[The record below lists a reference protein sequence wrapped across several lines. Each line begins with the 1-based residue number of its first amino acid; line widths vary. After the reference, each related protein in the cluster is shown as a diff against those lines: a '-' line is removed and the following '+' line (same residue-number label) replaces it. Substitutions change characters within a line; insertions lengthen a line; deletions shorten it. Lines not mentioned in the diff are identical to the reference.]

1 MKRLARLGFKA
12 GAVLV
17 GLWALGQVLAR
28 RRTAGDEASDEF
40 ELAAYF
46 GGVQR
51 KSTAT
56 SLRRGVVRV
65 CCGGVDLDLREA
77 ALDPAGATLELSATW
92 GGVNVVVP
100 PGWRVLIEDRSSL
113 GGVDVRVPP
122 PEELPDDAPELR
134 VDASARMGGVA
145 IRAAEPADP
154 SSTSDHELR
163 GWAAT

>member
-1 MKRLARLGFKA
+1 MTRLARLGLKV

-17 GLWALGQVLAR
+17 GLWALGQMLAR
-28 RRTAGDEASDEF
+28 RRTIGDEASDEF

-46 GGVQR
+46 GGAQR
-51 KSTAT
+51 RSTAT

-77 ALDPAGATLELSATW
+77 VLDPAGATLVLSATW

-100 PGWRVLIEDRSSL
+100 PGWRVLVEDRSSL
-113 GGVDVRVPP
+113 GGVDVHVAP

-134 VDASARMGGVA
+134 VDVTARMGGVA
-145 IRAAEPADP
+145 IKAADP
-154 SSTSDHELR
+154 AAPSSDSGHELR